1 MPTRRCCCGPCFIY
15 FDDFDRPDNDVELL
29 ETDAEAAWEFCDDST
44 DWDLIVESGNT
55 FLTNTVANATITLKK
70 MVGNPYAILT
80 GAFDPV
86 EAAIYQVLVYKG
98 TLADACDGEDYIVEF
113 DLSAE
118 PPMVRIKQGG
128 TTLAEEEFL
137 TGAAAA
143 SFGICVTDNMIEAY
157 VENSPIVRA
166 CGITTTKHW
175 FALRSVTEDT
185 KWDWIEYSDHYHNNS
200 TCPKC
205 RFGCF
210 PDRALLGF
218 QWTITDIGNS
228 ECDECPTTVSA
239 SVMIDS
245 ETTKCD
251 AVYES
256 EQVVIPL
263 VNCEGPLGSDNA
275 EITLQWFVDCTDPD
289 NIEVRWLATVSGVA
303 FGDPGEITILY
314 PRGTKA
320 IEITYSD
327 RAIDVPFT
335 CDGST
340 GACCLGGAKFSVVPI
355 TDDSCCVETE
365 GLALE
370 AKTTNIEDPL
380 PPCPFLEEK
389 ICTLVSMASG
399 KQIEVAPTTC
409 KACTECSRPRRL
421 NEVTMMLIPDGEL
434 RTKAAETILNDE
446 GVGSDL
452 AKVFGMFADTNM
464 SCGCSGLK
472 DILNTWTIQQ
482 IRANKSMVVGRIYSE
497 AQKRNLPVVRSVI
510 SGLLEVVLL
519 KNTLIG

>member
-1 MPTRRCCCGPCFIY
+1 MPTRRCCCGPCFVY

-29 ETDAEAAWEFCDDST
+29 ETDAEAAWEFCDNST

-113 DLSAE
+113 DLSTE
-118 PPMVRIKQGG
+118 PPTIRIKQGG
-128 TTLAEEEFL
+128 STLAEEEFL

-185 KWDWIEYSDHYHNNS
+185 KWDWIEYSDHYHHNRR
-200 TCPKC
+200 CPKC
-205 RFGCF
+205 SFSCF
-210 PDRALLGF
+210 PDAALVGF
-218 QWTITDIGNS
+218 QWTINDIGDS

-245 ETTKCD
+245 DTTKCD

-314 PRGTKA
+314 PRGTNA
-320 IEITYSD
+320 SDIEYSD

-335 CDGST
+335 CDGSA
-340 GACCLGGAKFSVVPI
+340 GACCLGGATFTVTPI
-355 TDDSCCVETE
+355 TSDSCCSEEVSFQTE
-365 GLALE
+365 VNGVQKHVVTRPGIRVSELPYEQHNELVQQLKELSTPEDKGLGSTGIRLLRKRHPLSTQIRRWMKFYSCRRIE
-370 AKTTNIEDPL
+370 ATKHINKLYPL
-380 PPCPFLEEK
+380 P
-389 ICTLVSMASG
+389 
-399 KQIEVAPTTC
+399 
-409 KACTECSRPRRL
+409 
-421 NEVTMMLIPDGEL
+421 
-434 RTKAAETILNDE
+434 
-446 GVGSDL
+446 
-452 AKVFGMFADTNM
+452 
-464 SCGCSGLK
+464 
-472 DILNTWTIQQ
+472 
-482 IRANKSMVVGRIYSE
+482 
-497 AQKRNLPVVRSVI
+497 
-510 SGLLEVVLL
+510 
-519 KNTLIG
+519 